1 MKVDLMIN
9 SKNKTITCKVSKV
22 CHYDEEHETW
32 VGRLN
37 TTSIYAYLLCPTHVW
52 SRILTIWPQTT
63 STLAQLAMPLLLCTI
78 YSTKFIIKKRNI
90 YTKDVL
96 FSIKSTH
103 IKTTSVKSA
112 HIPKA
117 NKSQLTQVKY
127 WQQSHELLEH
137 STNIKGKFVPRL
149 MLS

>member
-1 MKVDLMIN
+1 MTKNMKLEWVDWIQP
-9 SKNKTITCKVSKV
+9 
-22 CHYDEEHETW
+22 
-32 VGRLN
+32 
-37 TTSIYAYLLCPTHVW
+37 AYMHTFCVQPTYG
-52 SRILTIWPQTT
+52 LGLYTIWPQTT

-112 HIPKA
+112 HVPKA